1 MQRIETSLP
10 GVCLVRP
17 KVHSDA
23 RGFFFESYHRDKFA
37 QMGIHD
43 NFVQDNH
50 SKSVKNTLRGLHYQL
65 KFPQAKLCRVI
76 QGEVFDVAVDIRRG
90 SPSFG
95 KWVSVVLSSARHEQI
110 YIPAGFAHGF
120 LVLSDT
126 AEFLYK
132 CSHLYY
138 PDDEHGILWNDR
150 ALKIA
155 WNIEHPLLSSK
166 DAAYS
171 PLSKVPAELL
181 PPYHS

>member
-1 MQRIETSLP
+1 VQRIETLLP

-17 KVHSDA
+17 QVHSDP
-23 RGFFFESYHRDKFA
+23 RGFFLESYHRDKFGEI
-37 QMGIHD
+37 GIRD

-76 QGEVFDVAVDIRRG
+76 QGDVLDVAVDIRRG
-90 SPSFG
+90 SPHFG
-95 KWVSVVLSSARHEQI
+95 KWVSVMLSSSQHEQV
-110 YIPAGFAHGF
+110 YVPAGFAHGF

-132 CSHLYY
+132 CSDIYH
-138 PDDEHGILWNDR
+138 PEDEYGILWNDP

-155 WNIEHPLLSSK
+155 WNIEHPRLSSK

-171 PLSKVPAELL
+171 PLSRVPAELL
-181 PPYHS
+181 PQYRL